1 MIKLSRI
8 LKQSILIGIMLAFVA
23 SVVGCASGFT
33 TIAPMPPKKYEKL
46 GQVTGKACG
55 SLVSLGGGTAYY
67 FIPIMLNSRVDRAY
81 EKALQSA
88 PGATALIDVTIE
100 EDWFWWVLGT
110 ARTVTISG
118 EAIKEVAE

>member
-1 MIKLSRI
+1 MVKQSRI
-8 LKQSILIGIMLAFVA
+8 LKQSIFIGILFLFLA
-23 SVVGCASGFT
+23 SIIGCASGFT

-55 SLVSLGGGTAYY
+55 SLVSPGGGTAYY

-118 EAIKEVAE
+118 EAIKEVTE